1 MPAFLHD
8 LHAPAKLNLFLHV
21 TGRRDDGYHLLET
34 VFELVDLADSIDL
47 DDDPAGAITL
57 ATPTPGV
64 PPEEDLTVRA
74 ARLLAREAGIARG
87 VRIAVR
93 KRIPMG
99 AGLGGGSSDAATVLR
114 GLNALWG
121 LHWPR
126 DRLARIGLALGADVP
141 VFVAGEPA
149 FATGVGERLLPL
161 ALPRSRYVLL
171 MPDAHVPTA
180 AAFQADDLTRDTKSL
195 KIDSLSQQ
203 GLVFQAIE
211 RGKNDLQPVV
221 ARRYPGVDHALVLL
235 RQAARTAGLSDAA
248 VRMSGSGAS
257 VFLPVDEPAQAARV
271 IDHLSGAGVRTDPAG
286 TRFDQSAARAWV
298 VESWRDPAIVRSAEQ

>member
-8 LHAPAKLNLFLHV
+8 LAAPAKLNLFLHV

-34 VFELVDLADSIDL
+34 VFELIDLVDSIDL
-47 DDDPAGAITL
+47 DDDPGGAITL

-64 PPEEDLTVRA
+64 PPEADLTVRA

-87 VRIAVR
+87 VRITLR

-114 GLNALWG
+114 GLNTLWD

-141 VFVAGEPA
+141 VFIAGEPA
-149 FATGVGERLLPL
+149 FATGVGEHLLPIP
-161 ALPRSRYVLL
+161 LPRTRYVLL

-180 AAFQADDLTRDTKSL
+180 AAFGADDLTRDTKSL
-195 KIDSLSQQ
+195 KIDSLSQLEQ
-203 GLVFQAIE
+203 VLQAIG

-221 ARRYPGVDHALVLL
+221 ARRYPDVDHALALL
-235 RQAARTAGLSDAA
+235 RRAARTAGSPDAA

-257 VFLPVDEPAQAARV
+257 VFLPVDGEAQAARV
-271 IDHLSGAGVRTDPAG
+271 MDYLGDAGVRTDPDG
-286 TRFDQSAARAWV
+286 TRFDRSALRAWI
-298 VESWRDPAIVRSAEQ
+298 VESWRDPAIIRSAEQ